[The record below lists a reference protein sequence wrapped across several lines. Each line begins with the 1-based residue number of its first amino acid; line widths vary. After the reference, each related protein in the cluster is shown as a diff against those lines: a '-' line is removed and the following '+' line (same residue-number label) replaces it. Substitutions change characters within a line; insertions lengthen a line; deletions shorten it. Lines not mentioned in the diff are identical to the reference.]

1 MVATPAVEVL
11 VSSGTAHRL
20 HEYTHDPAASYG
32 RETAEAIGTEPDRVF
47 KTLVTADGASPMD
60 VLVQDDKV
68 AALASSLVR
77 EPSRPDPTL
86 TS

>member
-32 RETAEAIGTEPDRVF
+32 REQRKRSEQNRTGC
-47 KTLVTADGASPMD
+47 
-60 VLVQDDKV
+60 
-68 AALASSLVR
+68 
-77 EPSRPDPTL
+77 SRPSSPQ
-86 TS
+86 SPAAWRSQ